1 MKEFRQ
7 GLGVLGVASSVVL
20 VTAQGAIAQTS
31 ISEIEIRATS
41 SGIEILL
48 NSDQAIA
55 PVVNQRL
62 EGNQLILEIENAQLA
77 EGSITPVFT
86 PQAGIEAVS
95 VNQIS
100 PDLLE
105 IVLTGETAAPFANVV
120 SQPSG
125 LLVQVT
131 PDDFVENLELLV
143 TATRTEAETAAVPRS
158 VTVISQA
165 EIAQQADLDRDLS
178 SILAELVPGL
188 STATE
193 TSSVFGQTLRGRNV
207 SVLIDGVPQST
218 NRNAQ
223 RDFRNI
229 DPSVIERIE
238 VVRGPSA
245 IYGDGATGGIINIIT
260 RRGAATGVES
270 RSTIGFD
277 FSTTNP
283 EDSFGYSL
291 QHSVSGTE
299 DKFDY
304 VADFAISKTGGF
316 FDAEGDRIP
325 PDPLGQGGLADLRSI
340 NLFGKLGYNIDENQ
354 RLQFSF
360 NYFSDQQD
368 SDFALSR
375 TPSGD
380 KAEARPG
387 LVLPDQPGTENTVV
401 NLAYNNDDL
410 FGSKL
415 NSQIYYRNYST
426 RFYPFDDDFGTFGGE
441 VLQSEVESEKIGGR
455 LDFNTPL
462 ASGDRLNLLWGVDY
476 AYEKSSQPA
485 DLFDE
490 AVFEASD
497 GLVFEPI
504 GTGFLSPPTE
514 QKNLGLFAQL
524 NWNVT
529 DQLVLNGGIRQEF
542 IDVDVDDFTTLAGD
556 DVTGGKL
563 NYDATLFNIGAV
575 YALNDNINVF
585 GNFAQ
590 GFSIADVARSLRTS
604 PGGSVEN
611 LSPEAQRVDNYE
623 LGIRGNWGN
632 IQASLAGFYSYSD
645 LGTTFDSAFTTIR
658 DPQRIYG
665 VEADLR
671 TQLNDQLALG
681 GTFSYIE
688 GERDAD
694 RDGDFESGLPSFQI
708 PPVKLTGFVEYEPI
722 TGWENRLQLLY
733 SAGRDP
739 KGDGFGLEEV
749 ESYLTADFISSYDTG
764 AGKIQL
770 GIQNLFNTQY
780 FPVLAQV
787 YGGSQQYAGQGR
799 TISLSYSLDW

>member
-7 GLGVLGVASSVVL
+7 GLGALGVASSVVL

-245 IYGDGATGGIINIIT
+245 IYGDGATGG
-260 RRGAATGVES
+260 
-270 RSTIGFD
+270 
-277 FSTTNP
+277 
-283 EDSFGYSL
+283 
-291 QHSVSGTE
+291 
-299 DKFDY
+299 DY
-304 VADFAISKTGGF
+304 QYHHPPGRCHWCRIAQYHRLRF
-316 FDAEGDRIP
+316 FDH
-325 PDPLGQGGLADLRSI
+325 
-340 NLFGKLGYNIDENQ
+340 
-354 RLQFSF
+354 
-360 NYFSDQQD
+360 
-368 SDFALSR
+368 
-375 TPSGD
+375 
-380 KAEARPG
+380 
-387 LVLPDQPGTENTVV
+387 
-401 NLAYNNDDL
+401 
-410 FGSKL
+410 
-415 NSQIYYRNYST
+415 
-426 RFYPFDDDFGTFGGE
+426 
-441 VLQSEVESEKIGGR
+441 
-455 LDFNTPL
+455 
-462 ASGDRLNLLWGVDY
+462 
-476 AYEKSSQPA
+476 
-485 DLFDE
+485 
-490 AVFEASD
+490 
-497 GLVFEPI
+497 
-504 GTGFLSPPTE
+504 
-514 QKNLGLFAQL
+514 
-524 NWNVT
+524 
-529 DQLVLNGGIRQEF
+529 
-542 IDVDVDDFTTLAGD
+542 
-556 DVTGGKL
+556 
-563 NYDATLFNIGAV
+563 
-575 YALNDNINVF
+575 
-585 GNFAQ
+585 
-590 GFSIADVARSLRTS
+590 
-604 PGGSVEN
+604 
-611 LSPEAQRVDNYE
+611 
-623 LGIRGNWGN
+623 
-632 IQASLAGFYSYSD
+632 
-645 LGTTFDSAFTTIR
+645 
-658 DPQRIYG
+658 
-665 VEADLR
+665 
-671 TQLNDQLALG
+671 
-681 GTFSYIE
+681 
-688 GERDAD
+688 
-694 RDGDFESGLPSFQI
+694 
-708 PPVKLTGFVEYEPI
+708 
-722 TGWENRLQLLY
+722 
-733 SAGRDP
+733 
-739 KGDGFGLEEV
+739 
-749 ESYLTADFISSYDTG
+749 
-764 AGKIQL
+764 
-770 GIQNLFNTQY
+770 
-780 FPVLAQV
+780 
-787 YGGSQQYAGQGR
+787 
-799 TISLSYSLDW
+799 

>member
-1 MKEFRQ
+1 MKE
-7 GLGVLGVASSVVL
+7 LTYSLGVASGMLVVL
-20 VTAQGAIAQTS
+20 APAVVAQTV
-31 ISEIEIRATS
+31 ISNIRINPTS
-41 SGIEILL
+41 LGVEVFLD
-48 NSDQAIA
+48 SDQAIA
-55 PVVNQRL
+55 PEVNQRL
-62 EGNQLILEIENAQLA
+62 EGDRLILEVENAQLTDGA
-77 EGSITPVFT
+77 ILPDFA
-86 PQAGIEAVS
+86 PQAGLETIEIT
-95 VNQIS
+95 QIS
-100 PDLLE
+100 ENTVE
-105 IVLTGETAAPFANVV
+105 IILVGETAAPFVDV
-120 SQPSG
+120 LSQPSG

-131 PDDFVENLELLV
+131 PDDFVDNLELIV
-143 TATRTEAETAAVPRS
+143 TATRTEAEEAAVPRS

-165 EIAQQADLDRDLS
+165 EIARQADLNRDLS
-178 SILAELVPGL
+178 SILAKLVPGL
-188 STATE
+188 SPSTE
-193 TSSVFGQTLRGRNV
+193 TTSIFGQSLRGRNI
-207 SVLIDGVPQST
+207 SVLVDGIPQST

-223 RDFRNI
+223 RDLRTI
-229 DPSVIERIE
+229 DPGVIERIE
-238 VVRGPSA
+238 IVRGPSA

-260 RRGAATGVES
+260 KQGAATGVES
-270 RSTIGFD
+270 RSTIGFE

-304 VADFAISKTGGF
+304 VADFAIFKTGGF
-316 FDAEGDRIP
+316 FDADGDRIP

-340 NLFGKLGYNIDENQ
+340 NLFGKLGYNIDDNQ

-360 NYFSDQQD
+360 NYFSDDQD
-368 SDFALSR
+368 SDFALNPS
-375 TPSGD
+375 PSGD

-387 LVLPDQPGTENTVV
+387 LVLPDQPGTENTLVS
-401 NLAYNNDDL
+401 LAYSNDDL
-410 FGSKL
+410 FGSQL
-415 NSQIYYRNYST
+415 NSQLYYRDYST

-455 LDFNTPL
+455 LDINTPL
-462 ASGDRLNLLWGVDY
+462 AAGDRLSLLWGVDY
-476 AYEKSSQPA
+476 FYEESAQPA

-490 AVFEASD
+490 PTFEASN
-497 GLVFEPI
+497 GLVFEQI

-542 IDVDVDDFTTLAGD
+542 IDVSVDDFTTLAGN
-556 DVTGGKL
+556 DVTGGEL
-563 NYDATLFNIGAV
+563 NYDATLFNVGAV
-575 YALNDNINVF
+575 YALNDNVNIF

-611 LSPEAQRVDNYE
+611 LRPEAQRVDNYE

-632 IQASLAGFYSYSD
+632 VQASIAGFYSYSD

-671 TQLNDQLALG
+671 TQLSEQLALG
-681 GTFSYIE
+681 GTFTYTD
-688 GERDAD
+688 GERDANN
-694 RDGDFESGLPSFQI
+694 DGDFESGLPSFQI
-708 PPVKLTGFVEYEPI
+708 PPVKLTGFVEYEPVE
-722 TGWENRLQLLY
+722 GWENRLQLLY

-739 KGDGFGLEEV
+739 KGNGFGLGEV

-770 GIQNLFNTQY
+770 GVENLFNAEY
-780 FPVLAQV
+780 FPIIAQV
-787 YGGSQQYAGQGR
+787 YGGRNQFAGRGR

>member
-1 MKEFRQ
+1 MAQ
-7 GLGVLGVASSVVL
+7 APISGVQINATASGVTVFL
-20 VTAQGAIAQTS
+20 
-31 ISEIEIRATS
+31 E
-41 SGIEILL
+41 
-48 NSDQAIA
+48 SDQAIA

-62 EGNQLILEIENAQLA
+62 EGNRLILEIENAQLVD
-77 EGSITPVFT
+77 GVILPDFT
-86 PQAGIEAVS
+86 PQPGLAAVNITQQS
-95 VNQIS
+95 DNVV
-100 PDLLE
+100 E
-105 IVLTGETAAPFANVV
+105 IVLVGDTAAPFVDVV
-120 SQPSG
+120 AQPSG

-131 PDDFVENLELLV
+131 PDDFAEDLELVV
-143 TATRTEAETAAVPRS
+143 TATRTEAEETAIPRS
-158 VTVISQA
+158 VTVIPQA
-165 EIAQQADLDRDLS
+165 EIARQAELNRDLS
-178 SILAELVPGL
+178 GILAKLVPGL
-188 STATE
+188 SPSTE
-193 TSSVFGQTLRGRNV
+193 TSSIFGQTLRGRNI

-223 RDFRNI
+223 RDLRNI
-229 DPSVIERIE
+229 DPAVIERIE
-238 VVRGPSA
+238 IVRGPSA

-260 RRGAATGVES
+260 KQGAATGVES
-270 RSTIGFD
+270 RTTVGFE
-277 FSTTNP
+277 FSTTNL

-291 QHSVSGTE
+291 QHSVSGTD

-304 VADFAISKTGGF
+304 LADFAISKTGGL

-325 PDPLGQGGLADLRSI
+325 PDPLGQGGLADLRSL

-360 NYFSDQQD
+360 NYFSDDQN
-368 SDFALSR
+368 SDFALDP

-387 LVLPDQPGTENTVV
+387 LVLRDQPGTENTLV
-401 NLAYNNDDL
+401 NLAYSNDDL
-410 FGSKL
+410 FGSRL
-415 NSQIYYRNYST
+415 NSQIYYRDYST
-426 RFYPFDDDFGTFGGE
+426 RFYPFDDDFGTFGGK
-441 VLQSEVESEKIGGR
+441 LYQSEVESEKIGAR
-455 LDFNTPL
+455 VDLNTPL
-462 ASGDRLNLLWGVDY
+462 AAGDRLNLLWGVDY
-476 AYEKSSQPA
+476 FQERSSQPA

-497 GLVFEPI
+497 GLVFEQI
-504 GTGFLSPPTE
+504 GTEFLSPPTK

-542 IDVDVDDFTTLAGD
+542 IDVDVDDFTTLAGN
-556 DVTGGKL
+556 DVTGGEL

-575 YALNDNINVF
+575 YALNDNINIF
-585 GNFAQ
+585 GSFAQ
-590 GFSIADVARSLRTS
+590 GFSIADVARSLRTA
-604 PGGSVEN
+604 PAGFSVEE
-611 LSPEAQRVDNYE
+611 LRPEAQRVDNYE

-632 IQASLAGFYSYSD
+632 TQASIAGFYSYSD

-665 VEADLR
+665 VEADIR
-671 TQLNDQLALG
+671 TQLNEQLALG
-681 GTFSYIE
+681 GTFTYTE

-722 TGWENRLQLLY
+722 EGWENRLQLLY

-739 KGDGFGLEEV
+739 RGDGFGLGEV

-770 GIQNLFNTQY
+770 GIENLFNNQY
-780 FPVLAQV
+780 SPVLAQV
-787 YGGSQQYAGQGR
+787 YGGRQRYAGQGR

>member
-1 MKEFRQ
+1 MKELTYS
-7 GLGVLGVASSVVL
+7 LGIASGMLVAQAPAVVAQAPISAVQINTTASGVTVFL
-20 VTAQGAIAQTS
+20 D
-31 ISEIEIRATS
+31 
-41 SGIEILL
+41 
-48 NSDQAIA
+48 SDQAIA
-55 PVVNQRL
+55 PEVNQRL
-62 EGNQLILEIENAQLA
+62 EGNRLILEVENARLTDGA
-77 EGSITPVFT
+77 ILPDFA
-86 PQAGIEAVS
+86 PQAGLEAIEIT
-95 VNQIS
+95 QIS
-100 PDLLE
+100 ENTVE
-105 IVLTGETAAPFANVV
+105 IILVGETAAPFVDV
-120 SQPSG
+120 LSQPSG

-131 PDDFVENLELLV
+131 PDNFVDNLELIV
-143 TATRTEAETAAVPRS
+143 TATRTEAEEAAVPRS
-158 VTVISQA
+158 VTVISQE
-165 EIAQQADLDRDLS
+165 EIARQADLNRDLS
-178 SILAELVPGL
+178 SILAKLVPGL
-188 STATE
+188 SPSTE
-193 TSSVFGQTLRGRNV
+193 TTSIFGQSLRGRNI

-223 RDFRNI
+223 RDLRTI
-229 DPSVIERIE
+229 DPGVIERIE
-238 VVRGPSA
+238 IVRGPSA

-260 RRGAATGVES
+260 KQGAATGVES
-270 RSTIGFD
+270 RSTIGFE

-283 EDSFGYSL
+283 EDSFGYSF

-304 VADFAISKTGGF
+304 VVDFSISKTGGF
-316 FDAEGDRIP
+316 FDADGDRIP

-360 NYFSDQQD
+360 NYFSDDQD
-368 SDFALSR
+368 SDFALNPF
-375 TPSGD
+375 PSGD

-387 LVLPDQPGTENTVV
+387 LVLPDQPGTENTLVS
-401 NLAYNNDDL
+401 LAYSNDDL
-410 FGSKL
+410 FGSQL
-415 NSQIYYRNYST
+415 NSQLYYRDYST
-426 RFYPFDDDFGTFGGE
+426 RFYPFDDDSSTFGGE
-441 VLQSEVESEKIGGR
+441 VLQSAVESEKIGGR
-455 LDFNTPL
+455 LDINTPL
-462 ASGDRLNLLWGVDY
+462 AAGDRLSLLWGVDY
-476 AYEKSSQPA
+476 FYEKSAQPA

-490 AVFEASD
+490 PTFEAST
-497 GLVFEPI
+497 GLVFDPI

-529 DQLVLNGGIRQEF
+529 DQLVFNGGIRQEF
-542 IDVDVDDFTTLAGD
+542 IDVSVDDFTTLAGN
-556 DVTGGKL
+556 DVAGGEL
-563 NYDATLFNIGAV
+563 NYDATLFNVGAV
-575 YALNDNINVF
+575 YALNDNVNIF

-611 LSPEAQRVDNYE
+611 LRPEAQRVDNYE

-632 IQASLAGFYSYSD
+632 VQASIAGFYSYSD

-671 TQLNDQLALG
+671 TQLSEQLALG
-681 GTFSYIE
+681 GTFTYTE
-688 GERDAD
+688 GERDANN
-694 RDGDFESGLPSFQI
+694 DGDFESGLPSFQI

-739 KGDGFGLEEV
+739 KGDGFGLGEV

-770 GIQNLFNTQY
+770 GIENLFNTDY
-780 FPVLAQV
+780 FPIIAQV
-787 YGGSQQYAGQGR
+787 YGGRSQFAGRGR